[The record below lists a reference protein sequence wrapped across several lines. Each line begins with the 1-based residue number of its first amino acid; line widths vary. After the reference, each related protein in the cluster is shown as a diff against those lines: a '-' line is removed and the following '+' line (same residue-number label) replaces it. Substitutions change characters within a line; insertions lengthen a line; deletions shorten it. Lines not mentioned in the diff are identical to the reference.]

1 MVHMTQGFEAIHPGL
16 LHGVAYVS
24 FQELA
29 TRVSHRNTGAATGD
43 PLAEQLF
50 QRIALDEN
58 LHMLF
63 YRNVFAAA
71 FDHSP
76 DMSMRAV
83 TDTVRDFAMP
93 GHSIEGFTRKAMEI
107 AVAGIYDLKQH
118 LDEVVMPV
126 LRHWNVFER
135 NDLGPDGEIARQELA
150 EFLEGLRVQ
159 ADRFED
165 RREALAKR
173 LGWID

>member
-1 MVHMTQGFEAIHPGL
+1 
-16 LHGVAYVS
+16 
-24 FQELA
+24 
-29 TRVSHRNTGAATGD
+29 
-43 PLAEQLF
+43 
-50 QRIALDEN
+50 
-58 LHMLF
+58 
-63 YRNVFAAA
+63 
-71 FDHSP
+71 
-76 DMSMRAV
+76 
-83 TDTVRDFAMP
+83 MP

-159 ADRFED
+159 ADRFD
-165 RREALAKR
+165 NRRDALAKR
-173 LGWID
+173 LGWTD

>member
-1 MVHMTQGFEAIHPGL
+1 MVHMTTGFEAIHPGL

-63 YRNVFAAA
+63 YRNVFSAA

-76 DMSMRAV
+76 DVSMRAV
-83 TDTVRDFAMP
+83 TDTVKDFAMP

-107 AVAGIYDLKQH
+107 AVAGIYDLTQH
-118 LDEVVMPV
+118 IDEVLMPV
-126 LRHWNVFER
+126 LRHWKVFER
-135 NDLGPDGEIARQELA
+135 TDLGPDGEIARQELA
-150 EFLEGLRVQ
+150 DFLEGLQVQ
-159 ADRFED
+159 ADRFANK
-165 RREALAKR
+165 REALAKR
-173 LGWID
+173 LGWVD

>member
-1 MVHMTQGFEAIHPGL
+1 
-16 LHGVAYVS
+16 
-24 FQELA
+24 
-29 TRVSHRNTGAATGD
+29 
-43 PLAEQLF
+43 
-50 QRIALDEN
+50 
-58 LHMLF
+58 MLF

-76 DMSMRAV
+76 DLAMRAV

-118 LDEVVMPV
+118 LEEVVMPV

-150 EFLEGLRVQ
+150 EFLEGLRLFVVRH
-159 ADRFED
+159 A
-165 RREALAKR
+165 R
-173 LGWID
+173 LGRPARQRRRNPARTGQTRHPPRHGHRPDQRA